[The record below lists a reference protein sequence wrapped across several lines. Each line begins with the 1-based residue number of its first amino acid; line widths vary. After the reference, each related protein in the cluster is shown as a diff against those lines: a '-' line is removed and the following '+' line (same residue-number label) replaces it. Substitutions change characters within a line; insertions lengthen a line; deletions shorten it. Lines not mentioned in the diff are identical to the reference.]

1 MYHNLSNLEAK
12 LMYLI
17 NLTCQI
23 ECSNVSRCNTPSPT
37 EKQQL
42 RNI

>member
-1 MYHNLSNLEAK
+1 MCHSLSNLEAK

-17 NLTCQI
+17 NLRCQI
-23 ECSNVSRCNTPSPT
+23 ECSNVSCCNTPSPA

-42 RNI
+42 HNI